1 MPNEQTNMKT
11 VERKNVTRGFRR
23 RLVIGLAAGAIY
35 AVSVSSVFTPSAL
48 ADGLISYTV
57 QPGDTL
63 LGIASL
69 YGVSPDQIASSSGL
83 NDPNVLRIGQTL
95 TIPASVSTAAVSPS
109 SQASSI
115 LSAPYYSQFD
125 GSDYS
130 ASNCGPTSLS
140 MALGSLG
147 IDAEQMWL
155 RHWADVQ
162 MGTNDPSNGT
172 TWEALSY
179 AAGQAGAATSGLYGD
194 SGYHTWSIAELKAA
208 LAQGH
213 PVLLL
218 VRYWDMPGH
227 GSSGYAGD
235 HYVVALGVDGDGNIV
250 YHDPAFAGSGDGA
263 DRAISPADL
272 RVAWGD
278 TMIGLVQTAMVVYK

>member
-1 MPNEQTNMKT
+1 MSNEQTNMKT
-11 VERKNVTRGFRR
+11 VERKSVTLSLRR
-23 RLVIGLAAGAIY
+23 RLITGLAAASIY
-35 AVSVSSVFTPSAL
+35 AVSVSSFFTPSAF

-63 LGIASL
+63 LGIASQ
-69 YGVSPDQIASSSGL
+69 YGVTPDQIASSSGL
-83 NDPNVLRIGQTL
+83 NDPNFLQIGQTL
-95 TIPASVSTAAVSPS
+95 TIPASVSIAAVSPS
-109 SQASSI
+109 APASAI

-125 GSDYS
+125 GSDYG

-147 IDAEQMWL
+147 INADQMWL

-172 TWEALSY
+172 TWEALAY
-179 AAGQAGAATSGLYGD
+179 ATRQAGATTSGLYGE
-194 SGYHTWSIAELKAA
+194 SGYHTWSIAELKAT

-218 VRYWDMPGH
+218 VRYWDLPGH
-227 GSSGYAGD
+227 GSSSYGGD
-235 HYVVALGVDGDGNIV
+235 HYVVALGVDGNGNIV
-250 YHDPAFAGSGDGA
+250 YHDPAFSSGDDGA
-263 DRAISPADL
+263 DRAISPSDL
-272 RVAWGD
+272 RAAWDD
-278 TMIGLVQTAMVVYK
+278 TLVGLVRTAMAVYK